1 VRYCSLPE
9 QQTLRT
15 TLGEVPHVL
24 APGKIRPPAL
34 IVVGDVVAAQA
45 EMNWFTS
52 RPLFGKTVVVTR
64 PEHQVDD
71 ITHRLTE
78 LGATA
83 LVQPAIRIDPVAN
96 FEAVDAAIKRLH
108 EFDWLVF
115 SSANGVKHFLDRI
128 EARGDDLRQLAG
140 CRLAAIGPGTA
151 AALADYHLRADLV
164 PREYRAE
171 ALSESLIASG
181 EVAAKRFLLL
191 RASRGREVLAERL
204 TAAGAD
210 VEQVVVYLST
220 DITQPTEEV
229 AEALAA
235 GRVDWITVTSSAI
248 ARALVAL
255 LGQELGKTKLAA
267 ISPLTAGVLADA
279 GYPPNVVADVYTA
292 EGLLAAILN
301 AEACETN

>member
-1 VRYCSLPE
+1 
-9 QQTLRT
+9 
-15 TLGEVPHVL
+15 
-24 APGKIRPPAL
+24 
-34 IVVGDVVAAQA
+34 
-45 EMNWFTS
+45 
-52 RPLFGKTVVVTR
+52 
-64 PEHQVDD
+64 
-71 ITHRLTE
+71 
-78 LGATA
+78 
-83 LVQPAIRIDPVAN
+83 
-96 FEAVDAAIKRLH
+96 
-108 EFDWLVF
+108 
-115 SSANGVKHFLDRI
+115 
-128 EARGDDLRQLAG
+128 
-140 CRLAAIGPGTA
+140 
-151 AALADYHLRADLV
+151 
-164 PREYRAE
+164 
-171 ALSESLIASG
+171 
-181 EVAAKRFLLL
+181 LL